1 MTDLNFTRPADAQTV
16 ALADRPLPP
25 MPQPTPGV
33 PFPTPWPG
41 APTYSAT
48 DLMGEVYFG
57 LWGAGKI
64 PPGPMVDPDGAVRA
78 CADLLR
84 AFGVVPT
91 EAGTAAEALRAA
103 DAVAAV
109 CGVAA

>member
-1 MTDLNFTRPADAQTV
+1 MTTTKSIRTADA
-16 ALADRPLPP
+16 PP
-25 MPQPTPGV
+25 DGPKMPQPTRDN
-33 PFPTPWPG
+33 PFPSPFPNG
-41 APTYSAT
+41 PTYSAL

-64 PPGPMVDPDGAVRA
+64 PPGPMLDPEAAQRA

-84 AFGVVPT
+84 AFGVTPSD
-91 EAGTAAEALRAA
+91 GAAPAADSYRAA
-103 DAVAAV
+103 GAVAAV